1 MCVRV
6 CDYMVSGFLGPLK
19 PHVRKG
25 PQMQAHS
32 KSEVI
37 GEGVTASG
45 NETHLKLQLNNIN

>member
-6 CDYMVSGFLGPLK
+6 CDYMVSGSLGPLK
-19 PHVRKG
+19 PHVRTG